1 LNARLKET
9 KDYPENTK
17 GYMLAKRMYK
27 PNLGPLDTTMPTENR
42 FDEWLVPE
50 DEIRY
55 NRTIKKIRNDIQLA
69 RKKQGK
75 K

>member
-1 LNARLKET
+1 
-9 KDYPENTK
+9 
-17 GYMLAKRMYK
+17 MYK
-27 PNLGPLDTTMPTENR
+27 DCPLDTTMPTENR